1 MQPKVKVALRKFKTS
16 SSIRNVQFDRSEP
29 PEVFLDKMIQ
39 EVNTFF
45 EDNKLDMPEI
55 DRTKFLSSEEY
66 QKLIPKLEGNIL
78 ISEMANADVVNYS
91 KEIIIKG
98 QILPN
103 EKWISIIEG
112 VLFGI
117 RDMQKKNIIHKDLHP
132 GNVLVLIKNE
142 GEVIIPLI
150 HDFGSSEILESWS
163 GEDTR
168 SFDIFTFL
176 SKLIIYQLD
185 IEKPGTSEPA
195 KITDSMSP
203 EFLDFIKRF
212 LSIIESQTKEP
223 QHETPEFMDHIITIF
238 NSEKTQ
244 LTRGGFNK
252 NSYLKNKK
260 KTKKIRK
267 KYKKKLTKKRRINS
281 KKKT

>member
-1 MQPKVKVALRKFKTS
+1 
-16 SSIRNVQFDRSEP
+16 
-29 PEVFLDKMIQ
+29 MIQ
-39 EVNTFF
+39 EVNAFF
-45 EDNKLDMPEI
+45 KANNLDIPEI

-176 SKLIIYQLD
+176 SKLIIYELD

-195 KITDSMSP
+195 KITDSMTP

-212 LSIIESQTKEP
+212 LSIIEEQSKDP
-223 QHETPEFMDHIITIF
+223 SHETPEFMDEYELIILDNLGKVVYSKNCSGWQETVGFENF
-238 NSEKTQ
+238 NEGIYFIRLMSEGNLLYQ
-244 LTRGGFNK
+244 
-252 NSYLKNKK
+252 
-260 KTKKIRK
+260 TKLSKIGNN
-267 KYKKKLTKKRRINS
+267 T
-281 KKKT
+281 